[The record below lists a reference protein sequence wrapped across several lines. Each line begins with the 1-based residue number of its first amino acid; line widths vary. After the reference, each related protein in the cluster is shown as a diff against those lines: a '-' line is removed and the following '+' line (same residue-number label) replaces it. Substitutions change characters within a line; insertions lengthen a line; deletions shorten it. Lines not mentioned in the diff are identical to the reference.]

1 MITHLMGILM
11 ITSIFTSCKNAD
23 VNKGERQ
30 VDSCMVTEEKKDS
43 TDINVERKSLKQL
56 LQHGERTE
64 LWELRNMQA
73 IILDENL

>member
-30 VDSCMVTEEKKDS
+30 VDSCMVTEGKK
-43 TDINVERKSLKQL
+43 
-56 LQHGERTE
+56 RTQQISM
-64 LWELRNMQA
+64 LN
-73 IILDENL
+73 ENH